1 MLLKIN
7 ELQYIINESYKMLLT
22 ELSNDAIESM
32 FKRLLPEYVPLLNK
46 PLNELVTYIK
56 KLSISESDFNN
67 YGHYKLKDWMRLRL
81 LKDFNT
87 RNQSANKMLRGI
99 IRISCG
105 NEINRFNSMTEEQS
119 KKYKAFT
126 VLIANLLKHGIV
138 LNEDLNGMSFGELMR
153 KYGVYGKID
162 SFKSWKLK
170 TSSNGDENKS
180 QYRVIPI
187 HSYEEA
193 RTYYNYCAWCVV
205 QDSSYFEDYTTD
217 GSQFFFCLKDGY
229 QDILKK
235 VGPFCPLDEYGLSMV
250 AVLIFPNGN
259 VKSIT
264 TRWNHEYGGENHNR
278 LHTLEQVE
286 QVMGIPKSYFIPQ
299 IDKPKFSIDD
309 IEHLLKNTDID
320 VEDIFSHITDLGN
333 GYQVVQAYDERDH
346 VRSTILKG
354 RELILPEWYYLH
366 IANRDGS
373 VWFKPDSFSCILWDS
388 ERGFVTNG
396 TIDCVRFP
404 KPLDKS
410 GNYYAVEYD
419 FDEFEIIDKDCKFSY
434 PINYDKDDIPTDILA
449 VEGSNYCVVKH
460 SSKIEILDTSNKLKV
475 VWVGDGKT
483 YSWVDP
489 TSYSEDTVIIRK
501 TIEGSINKRNYNYV
515 FLDLRNKSILGN
527 DIDIVEA
534 KPFNGNKALVKIGDI
549 NTYMWNCLKRDGTLM
564 FDGEKTYVWEMYDNG
579 YMQIGLERNYSVKYA
594 IAKPNGSYVKSCL
607 FDEIDEFDGY
617 SGVAIDNDIFWVID
631 QNGNPIRKIDPNNE
645 NWYCLGKEGVLIIYK
660 NSLCNIIGGESDYGQ
675 GKFNEWLRCRRDG
688 YIFYAVD
695 EYNNVTYKIDI
706 MRKTITEVPNEN

>member
-1 MLLKIN
+1 MRLKIN
-7 ELQYIINESYKMLLT
+7 ELKYIINESSKMLLT
-22 ELSNDAIESM
+22 ELSNDAIENM
-32 FKRLLPEYVPLLNK
+32 FKRLLPEYVPLMNK
-46 PLNELVTYIK
+46 PLSELVDYIK
-56 KLSISESDFNN
+56 KLSISSSDFND

-105 NEINRFNSMTEEQS
+105 NEISRFSSMTEEQE

-126 VLIANLLKHGIV
+126 VLVANLLKHGIA

-153 KYGVYGKID
+153 KYGVYGKMD
-162 SFKSWKLK
+162 SFKAWKLK
-170 TSSNGDENKS
+170 ASSNGEENKS

-193 RTYYNYCAWCVV
+193 RTYYNNCGWCVV
-205 QDSSYFEDYTTD
+205 QDSSYFEDYTMD

-229 QDILKK
+229 QDIPKK
-235 VGPFCPLDEYGLSMV
+235 VGRFCPLDEYGLSMV

-264 TRWNHEYGGENHNR
+264 TRWNHEHGGENNDR
-278 LHTLEQVE
+278 LRTLEQVE
-286 QVMGIPKSYFIPQ
+286 QLMGIPKSYFIPQ
-299 IDKPKFSIDD
+299 IDRPKFSIDD

-333 GYQVVQAYDERDH
+333 GYQVVQAYDERDN
-346 VRSTILKG
+346 VRSNILKG
-354 RELILPEWYYLH
+354 REIILPEWYYLH

-373 VWFKPDSFSCILWDS
+373 VWFKPDSYTCILWDG
-388 ERGFVTNG
+388 ERGFVTDEA
-396 TIDCVRFP
+396 IDCIRFP
-404 KPLDKS
+404 RPLDRS

-419 FDEFEIIDKDCKFSY
+419 FDEFEIIDRDCNNSY
-434 PINYDKDDIPTDILA
+434 PIRNEIPTEILA
-449 VEGSNYCVVKH
+449 VEGSNYCVVKQ
-460 SSKIEILDTSNKLKV
+460 SSKLSILDTSNKLKV
-475 VWVGDGKT
+475 VWAGDGKA

-501 TIEGSINKRNYNYV
+501 TIEASINKRNYNYV

-534 KPFNGNKALVKIGDI
+534 KPFSGNKALVKIGNI
-549 NTYMWNCLKRDGTLM
+549 NTYMQNCLKRDGTLM
-564 FDGEKTYVWEMYDNG
+564 FDGEKIYVWDSYDNG
-579 YMQIGLERNYSVKYA
+579 YLQIALEGNYSVKYA
-594 IAKPNGSYVKSCL
+594 IAKPNGSYVRSCL

-617 SGVAIDNDIFWVID
+617 CGVAIDNDIYCVID
-631 QNGNPIRKIDPNNE
+631 QNGTPIRRIDPDNE
-645 NWYCLGKEGVLIIYK
+645 SWHCLGKEGVLIVYK
-660 NSLCNIIGGESDYGQ
+660 DSLCNIIGGANDYGQ
-675 GKFNEWLRCRRDG
+675 GKFDDWLRCRRDG
-688 YIFYAVD
+688 RIFYAED
-695 EYNNVTYKIDI
+695 DNVTYKIDI
-706 MRKTITEVPNEN
+706 MEKTITEVPNEN